1 MTDSLIM
8 LRRNLRRLRRYP
20 SLTVFMAA
28 IPIILLVLFVSVF
41 GHALGA
47 GIGEDYVDYLT
58 PGLLLFTLA
67 GAAQST
73 AIQVSTD
80 MTEGII
86 ARFKTMAIWRP
97 SVIAGHVIA
106 STLQS
111 LGCAVAVLAVALAIG
126 FRPHASVL
134 GWFAAFALLA
144 LVTVAVTWFA
154 VGCGL
159 FAKDVATASNLP
171 MVLLLLPFLGSGFVP
186 TDTMPGWLSWFAA
199 HQPFTPI
206 NETLRGLLMGGPT
219 QTVAALAWCA
229 AVTAGCYVWAI
240 RLYNTRS

>member
-20 SLTVFMAA
+20 SLTIFMAA

-111 LGCAVAVLAVALAIG
+111 LGCVVAVLAVALALG
-126 FRPHASVL
+126 FQPHANVL
-134 GWFAAFALLA
+134 EWVAAFALLA
-144 LVTVAVTWFA
+144 LVTLAITWFA

-171 MVLLLLPFLGSGFVP
+171 MFLMLLPFLGSGFVP

-199 HQPFTPI
+199 HQPFTPV

-219 QTVAALAWCA
+219 QTAAALAWCA
-229 AVTAGCYVWAI
+229 AITAVSYAWAI

>member
-8 LRRNLRRLRRYP
+8 VRRNLRRLRRYP
-20 SLTVFMAA
+20 SLTLFIAG
-28 IPIILLVLFVSVF
+28 IPIIMLVLFVSVF

-58 PGLLLFTLA
+58 PGLLLFTIA

-73 AIQVSTD
+73 SIQVATD

-111 LGCAVAVLAVALAIG
+111 LGCAALVLAVALAIG

-134 GWFAAFALLA
+134 EWLAAFALVA
-144 LVTVAVTWFA
+144 LVTLAITWFA

-159 FAKDVATASNLP
+159 SAKDVATASNSP
-171 MVLLLLPFLGSGFVP
+171 MFLMLLPFLGSGFVP

-206 NETLRGLLMGGPT
+206 NETLRGLLMDGPT
-219 QTVAALAWCA
+219 QTLTALAWCA
-229 AVTAGCYVWAI
+229 AIAGASYLWAL
-240 RLYNTRS
+240 RLYNR

>member
-20 SLTVFMAA
+20 SLTLFIAG
-28 IPIILLVLFVSVF
+28 IPIIMLVLFVSVF
-41 GHALGA
+41 GRALGA

-73 AIQVSTD
+73 SIQVATD

-86 ARFKTMAIWRP
+86 TRFKTMAIWRP
-97 SVIAGHVIA
+97 SVVAGHVIA
-106 STLQS
+106 STVQS
-111 LGCAVAVLAVALAIG
+111 LGCVAAVLAVALAIG
-126 FRPHASVL
+126 FRPHATVL
-134 GWFAAFALLA
+134 EWLAALALLM
-144 LVTVAVTWFA
+144 LVTLAITWFA

-159 FAKDVATASNLP
+159 VASDVATASNLP
-171 MVLLLLPFLGSGFVP
+171 MFLMLLPFLGSGFVP

-219 QTVAALAWCA
+219 QTLTALAWWA
-229 AVTAGCYVWAI
+229 AITAASYVWAL
-240 RLYNTRS
+240 RLYNRRS